1 MLKYNCIHPFR
12 FKDGHEIHEDAR
24 IKISRDTQRI
34 ENYYLTLNL
43 ARTEDAGTY
52 EMKATNFIGETTS
65 TCKVAVL
72 SEYSCGLEHWQDLNY
87 RLKDIEGG
95 WDIRREKSITKT
107 ITI

>member
-1 MLKYNCIHPFR
+1 VLFR
-12 FKDGHEIHEDAR
+12 FKDGHEIYEDAR

-72 SEYSCGLEHWQDLNY
+72 S
-87 RLKDIEGG
+87 
-95 WDIRREKSITKT
+95 KSISYKT
-107 ITI
+107 WFSIKVKLKTDYQQRDCNLLKNGNTFLPPTLQNYH